1 MDSGGSALR
10 TFLFLYGGFAH
21 LLAVRI
27 YADTNYPAPA
37 SRAFID
43 HPLTNGAIAVLG
55 GAFVS
60 WFIWPIVRRGP
71 EAQQRDWATTLVST
85 VWRAIGATA
94 VTLESFYV
102 LASLFLALYYLITAD
117 VDPTAGFFGFF
128 VGIQTYG
135 AIALVQ
141 SIPFA
146 VGYGLCLG
154 AIIRL
159 RPAKQG

>member
-1 MDSGGSALR
+1 MRGGGSALR

-55 GAFVS
+55 GAFVG
-60 WFIWPIVRRGP
+60 WFLWPVVRRCS
-71 EAQQRDWATTLVST
+71 EAPRPDWASTLVST
-85 VWRAIGATA
+85 VWRAIAATA

-102 LASLFLALYYLITAD
+102 LASVCLGLYKVITENAGPMVSFFLFL
-117 VDPTAGFFGFF
+117 
-128 VGIQTYG
+128 GIQAYG
-135 AIALVQ
+135 TIALAK

-146 VGYGLCLG
+146 IGYGLCLVP
-154 AIIRL
+154 IIHL
-159 RPAKQG
+159 RASKPS